1 MVNTVHSTA
10 KDILPMI
17 KRQLKGLLTPQKCYV
32 HVVLSSI
39 HMHFEISQTNNI
51 LLRLIAKQSGEFSD
65 KSKCLM

>member
-1 MVNTVHSTA
+1 
-10 KDILPMI
+10 MI